1 MLYDCLH
8 NMRGHKGLQEHT
20 RLSTRMPMPS
30 PCLCVIPCGYLSLSL
45 YIYIYVYT
53 YIYIY
58 IYMEGERERE
68 RDIVHAYHYACTNKR
83 STYMVHTC
91 YCMRKYSIK
100 RSSML
105 AVVKEP
111 E

>member
-30 PCLCVIPCGYLSLSL
+30 PCLCVIPCGYLSLS
-45 YIYIYVYT
+45 I

-58 IYMEGERERE
+58 IWRERERE
-68 RDIVHAYHYACTNKR
+68 ILYMPIIMPVPISVARIWYTHAIACANIVSNEAAC
-83 STYMVHTC
+83 
-91 YCMRKYSIK
+91 
-100 RSSML
+100 
-105 AVVKEP
+105 
-111 E
+111 